1 MFFRL
6 LHITCGLMIVLLGV
20 KVYDLVE
27 YVGAEV
33 PAGSSLVASA
43 VAQPSVTP
51 ASAEASTHKADA
63 AAPMEKKPASSAAS
77 PVPATVDL
85 CKAGSCQGAP
95 QAPSGVVAAE
105 TVDPALKADLNERQ
119 QELDRRSK
127 ALDERQRLVDAGE
140 EELQRRMTAL
150 QASRSQIEDSERHSD
165 ELLNQD
171 TDRLVKIY
179 EAMKPADAA
188 VIFNI
193 LDLRVGVGLLN
204 RMSSRKAS
212 AIMEAMSPQRA
223 ILATQLLA
231 NIHAH
236 AGSRGING

>member
-27 YVGAEV
+27 YVGTE
-33 PAGSSLVASA
+33 PSAGSSLVGSA
-43 VAQPSVTP
+43 VAQPSAAPVSAETSTQKIVPPSGEKTP
-51 ASAEASTHKADA
+51 AAV
-63 AAPMEKKPASSAAS
+63 AAPVSATA
-77 PVPATVDL
+77 DL
-85 CKAGSCQGAP
+85 CKAGGCQGVP
-95 QAPSGVVAAE
+95 QAPQNLGAE
-105 TVDPALKADLNERQ
+105 TVDPALKAELNARQ
-119 QELDRRSK
+119 QELDRK
-127 ALDERQRLVDAGE
+127 AAALDERQRLIDAGE

-236 AGSRGING
+236 AGPRGING

>member
-6 LHITCGLMIVLLGV
+6 LHISCGLMIVLLGI

-27 YVGAEV
+27 YVGAE
-33 PAGSSLVASA
+33 PSTGSSLVASA
-43 VAQPSVTP
+43 VAQPSAAPV
-51 ASAEASTHKADA
+51 SAETSTQKADTS
-63 AAPMEKKPASSAAS
+63 PSVEKKPAAVAA
-77 PVPATVDL
+77 PVPATADL
-85 CKAGSCQGAP
+85 CKAGGCQGTP
-95 QAPSGVVAAE
+95 QAPQSVAAE
-105 TVDPALKADLNERQ
+105 TVDPALKAELNARQ
-119 QELDRRSK
+119 QELDRK
-127 ALDERQRLVDAGE
+127 AEALDERQRLVDAGE

-236 AGSRGING
+236 AGPRGING

>member
-27 YVGAEV
+27 YVGAEN
-33 PAGSSLVASA
+33 PTGSSLVASA
-43 VAQPSVTP
+43 VAQPS
-51 ASAEASTHKADA
+51 
-63 AAPMEKKPASSAAS
+63 AAPDVSADGSTQKVEAPRSVEKKPVAVAD
-77 PVPATVDL
+77 PVPATADL
-85 CKAGSCQGAP
+85 CKAGGCQGTP
-95 QAPSGVVAAE
+95 QAPQGVAAE
-105 TVDPALKADLNERQ
+105 TVDPALKAELNARQ
-119 QELDRRSK
+119 QELDRK
-127 ALDERQRLVDAGE
+127 AEALDERQRLVDAGE

-150 QASRSQIEDSERHSD
+150 QTSRSQIEESERHSD

-236 AGSRGING
+236 VGPRGING